1 MKYIATLGDQA
12 HEIDINVEGEIVAD
26 GQRLTVD
33 FQSVADQPV
42 YSLIINGKSYEAS
55 VFATEAR
62 VDVLLQGKL
71 FQVTVEEERQKRL
84 RESSAAVVM
93 PEGEY
98 TLKAPMPG
106 LVVSVPVQEGQS
118 VQRGDNLVILESM
131 KMQNELKAPREGT
144 VERIRIKAG
153 DSVDQNQPLLTL
165 A

>member
-1 MKYIATLGDQA
+1 MKYIVTLGDSS
-12 HEIDINVEGEIVAD
+12 HEIDINVEGEVVAD
-26 GQRLTVD
+26 GLRMAVD

-84 RESSAAVVM
+84 RETSSAVVT

-98 TLKAPMPG
+98 VLKAPMPG
-106 LVVSVPVQEGQS
+106 LVVSVPVVEGQA
-118 VQRGDNLVILESM
+118 VQLGDNLVILESM
-131 KMQNELKAPREGT
+131 KMQNELKAPREGR
-144 VERIRIKAG
+144 VERLRVRTG
-153 DSVDQNQPLLTL
+153 DSVDQNQTLLSL

>member
-33 FQSVADQPV
+33 FQSVANQPV

-62 VDVLLQGKL
+62 VDVLLQGRL

-84 RESSAAVVM
+84 RESSTAVVM

-106 LVVSVPVQEGQS
+106 LVVSVPVQEGQT
-118 VQRGDNLVILESM
+118 VRRGDNLVILESM

-144 VERIRIKAG
+144 VERIRIKIG
-153 DSVDQNQPLLTL
+153 DSVDQNQPLLSL

>member
-33 FQSVADQPV
+33 FQSVANQPV

-62 VDVLLQGKL
+62 VDVLLQGRL

-84 RESSAAVVM
+84 RESSTAVVM

-98 TLKAPMPG
+98 ILKAPMPG

-144 VERIRIKAG
+144 VERIRIKIG
-153 DSVDQNQPLLTL
+153 DSVDQNQPLLSL

>member
-1 MKYIATLGDQA
+1 MKYIVTLGDSS
-12 HEIDINVEGEIVAD
+12 HEIDINVEGEVVAD
-26 GQRLTVD
+26 GRRMAVD

-71 FQVTVEEERQKRL
+71 YQVTVEEERQKRL
-84 RESSAAVVM
+84 RETSSVAVT

-98 TLKAPMPG
+98 VLKAPMPG
-106 LVVSVPVQEGQS
+106 LVVSVPVVEGQP

-144 VERIRIKAG
+144 VERIRIRAG
-153 DSVDQNQPLLTL
+153 DSVDQNQSLLSL

>member
-1 MKYIATLGDQA
+1 MKYIAPLGEKA
-12 HEIDINVEGEIVAD
+12 HEIDINVEGELVAD

-62 VDVLLQGKL
+62 VDVLLQGRL
-71 FQVTVEEERQKRL
+71 FQVTVD
-84 RESSAAVVM
+84 
-93 PEGEY
+93 
-98 TLKAPMPG
+98 
-106 LVVSVPVQEGQS
+106 QEGQS
-118 VQRGDNLVILESM
+118 VQGVDNLVILESM

-144 VERIRIKAG
+144 VEHIRIKVG
-153 DSVDQNQPLLTL
+153 DSVDQNQPLLSL